1 MKLRE
6 LLRNIPHT
14 AAGDLDVE
22 VADLVYDSRK
32 AGPGKA
38 FVCLSGARADGHSY
52 AKAAVEA
59 GCCAVIAEHE
69 VEAPGAPVVL
79 VENTRPALAEL
90 SAALFGRPAEQLR
103 VVGITG
109 TKGKTTT
116 AHMVRAILEE
126 AGIKTGMIGT
136 VGIDIGEEHI
146 HTVNTTPESYEI
158 QRALRRMIDAGCTAA
173 VLEASSIG
181 LRDHRLDALP
191 FFAGVFTNFSEDHLG
206 GDEHKDMDEYLAC
219 KRMLFTRCE
228 TGVVNID
235 DPAWEG
241 VTLGHTCSLQ
251 TFGFSP
257 EAELRAENDRLI
269 TRPGF
274 LGVAFSM
281 RGRRELEAEVAIPGR
296 FNVYNA
302 LAAAAACTLFS
313 VSDEAIR
320 RGLAR
325 VKVKGRVEPVP
336 VPGNYT
342 LLIDYAHNAVS
353 MESILT
359 TLRQYR
365 PHRLICLFGAGGNR
379 PRARRYE
386 MGEASGRLAD
396 LSVVTEDNS
405 RFEDVAD
412 IIADIRTGLDKT
424 GGKYIV
430 IPDRT
435 EAIRWCLTHAED
447 GDVVVLAGKGHEDYQ
462 EIRGERRHYDERE
475 VVASLLAELKKE
487 DASCR

>member
-32 AGPGKA
+32 AGSGKA

-69 VEAPGAPVVL
+69 VEAPGVPVVL

-90 SAALFGRPAEQLR
+90 SAALFGHPAEQLR

-302 LAAAAACTLFS
+302 LAAAAACTLFG
-313 VSDEAIR
+313 VSDETIR

>member
-32 AGPGKA
+32 AGPGRA

-69 VEAPGAPVVL
+69 VEAPGVPVVL

-103 VVGITG
+103 VVGITV

-241 VTLGHTCSLQ
+241 VTLGHTCALQ

-302 LAAAAACTLFS
+302 LAARRA
-313 VSDEAIR
+313 EA
-320 RGLAR
+320 
-325 VKVKGRVEPVP
+325 
-336 VPGNYT
+336 
-342 LLIDYAHNAVS
+342 
-353 MESILT
+353 
-359 TLRQYR
+359 R
-365 PHRLICLFGAGGNR
+365 P
-379 PRARRYE
+379 
-386 MGEASGRLAD
+386 
-396 LSVVTEDNS
+396 
-405 RFEDVAD
+405 
-412 IIADIRTGLDKT
+412 
-424 GGKYIV
+424 
-430 IPDRT
+430 
-435 EAIRWCLTHAED
+435 
-447 GDVVVLAGKGHEDYQ
+447 
-462 EIRGERRHYDERE
+462 
-475 VVASLLAELKKE
+475 
-487 DASCR
+487 